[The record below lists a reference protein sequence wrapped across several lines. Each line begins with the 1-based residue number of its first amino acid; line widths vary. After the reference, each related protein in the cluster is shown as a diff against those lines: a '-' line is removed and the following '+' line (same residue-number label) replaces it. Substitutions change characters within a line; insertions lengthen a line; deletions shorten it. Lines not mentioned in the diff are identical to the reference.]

1 VPANPRGSERIDK
14 QLALR
19 ALEQRLAE
27 ELEAATAAHRQTTQ
41 GATHEESRAEND
53 KDTRALEAT
62 YLARGQAKR
71 VAELSDGLARLA
83 SITSRLT
90 PEHAPVRL
98 GALVEIEHD
107 LGTLWYLLADRGGV
121 LHAPGA
127 LGINERSARGTLVI
141 QLGEFVAQSSCCSG
155 NANKVTPGNVDFDD
169 VTAVLANWNASYGP
183 SSGLGDATCDG
194 VVNFDD
200 LTVVLSRW
208 NAICP

>member
-107 LGTLWYLLADRGGV
+107 LGTLWYLLAPAGGGQKLV
-121 LHAPGA
+121 VNSRA
-127 LGINERSARGTLVI
+127 LTVI
-141 QLGEFVAQSSCCSG
+141 TPESPVGRALLGHRVG
-155 NANKVTPGNVDFDD
+155 DD
-169 VTAVLANWNASYGP
+169 VQIRTP
-183 SSGLGDATCDG
+183 QG
-194 VVNFDD
+194 VRECS
-200 LTVVLSRW
+200 VVSVS
-208 NAICP
+208 